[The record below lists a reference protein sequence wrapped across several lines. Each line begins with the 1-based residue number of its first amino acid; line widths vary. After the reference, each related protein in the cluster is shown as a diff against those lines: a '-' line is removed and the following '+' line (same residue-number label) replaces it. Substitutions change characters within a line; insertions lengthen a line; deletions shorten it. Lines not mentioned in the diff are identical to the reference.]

1 MNKLFLILFVIIS
14 LVLMAIGTGAIWMYA
29 SPIYTI
35 FEKLLIISGA
45 IIAFISLPMM
55 IIWDSKAQ

>member
-14 LVLMAIGTGAIWMYA
+14 LVLMAIGTGAIWVYA

-35 FEKLLIISGA
+35 FEKLIISGA

>member
-1 MNKLFLILFVIIS
+1 MNKLFLISFVIVS
-14 LVLMAIGTGAIWMYA
+14 LILMAIGTGAIWICT

-35 FEKLLIISGA
+35 FEKLLISGA

-55 IIWDSKAQ
+55 IIWDCKDV

>member
-1 MNKLFLILFVIIS
+1 MNKLLLVLFVIIS
-14 LVLMAIGTGAIWMYA
+14 LVLMAIGTGAIWIYA

-35 FEKLLIISGA
+35 FEKLLISVA

-55 IIWDSKAQ
+55 VIWDSRAE

>member
-1 MNKLFLILFVIIS
+1 MNKLLLILFVIIS
-14 LVLMAIGTGAIWMYA
+14 LVLMSIGTGAIWIYA

-35 FEKLLIISGA
+35 FEKLIISGA

>member
-1 MNKLFLILFVIIS
+1 MNKLFLILFVIVS

-35 FEKLLIISGA
+35 FEKLLISVA
-45 IIAFISLPMM
+45 LIAFISLPMI

>member
-1 MNKLFLILFVIIS
+1 MNKLFLILFVIVS

-35 FEKLLIISGA
+35 FEKLIISGA
-45 IIAFISLPMM
+45 IIAFMSLPMM
-55 IIWDSKAQ
+55 VIWDSKAQ

>member
-1 MNKLFLILFVIIS
+1 MNKLFLILFVIVS

-35 FEKLLIISGA
+35 FEKILISVA

-55 IIWDSKAQ
+55 VIWDSKAQ

>member
-1 MNKLFLILFVIIS
+1 MNKLLLILFVIIS
-14 LVLMAIGTGAIWMYA
+14 LVLIAIGTGAIWIYA

-35 FEKLLIISGA
+35 FEKLLISGA

-55 IIWDSKAQ
+55 VIWDNRAE

>member
-1 MNKLFLILFVIIS
+1 MSKLFTILFVIVS
-14 LVLMAIGTGAIWMYA
+14 FVLMAIGTGAIWMYA

-35 FEKLLIISGA
+35 FEKLLISGA

-55 IIWDSKAQ
+55 IIWDCKAQ

>member
-14 LVLMAIGTGAIWMYA
+14 LVLMAIGTGAIWMYS

-35 FEKLLIISGA
+35 FEKLIISGA
-45 IIAFISLPMM
+45 IIAFMSLPMM
-55 IIWDSKAQ
+55 VILDSKAQ

>member
-14 LVLMAIGTGAIWMYA
+14 LVLMAIGTGAIWIYA
-29 SPIYTI
+29 SPIYTV
-35 FEKLLIISGA
+35 FEKLIISGA

-55 IIWDSKAQ
+55 VIWDSKAQ

>member
-1 MNKLFLILFVIIS
+1 MNKLFLILFVIVS
-14 LVLMAIGTGAIWMYA
+14 LVLMAIGTGAIWMYT

-35 FEKLLIISGA
+35 FEKFIISGA

>member
-1 MNKLFLILFVIIS
+1 MNKLFLILFVIVS
-14 LVLMAIGTGAIWMYA
+14 LILMAIGTGAIWIYA

-35 FEKLLIISGA
+35 FEKLIISGA

-55 IIWDSKAQ
+55 VILDSKAQ

>member
-1 MNKLFLILFVIIS
+1 MNKLFLILFVIVS
-14 LVLMAIGTGAIWMYA
+14 LVLMSIGTGAIWIYA

-35 FEKLLIISGA
+35 FEKLLISVA
-45 IIAFISLPMM
+45 LIAFISLPMM

>member
-1 MNKLFLILFVIIS
+1 MNKLFVILFVIVS
-14 LVLMAIGTGAIWMYA
+14 LVLMSIGTGAIWIYA

-35 FEKLLIISGA
+35 FEKLLISVA
-45 IIAFISLPMM
+45 LIAFVSLPMM

>member
-1 MNKLFLILFVIIS
+1 MNKLFLILFMIVS

-35 FEKLLIISGA
+35 FEKLLISVA
-45 IIAFISLPMM
+45 IIAFVSLPMM

>member
-14 LVLMAIGTGAIWMYA
+14 LVLMSIGTGAIWMYA

-35 FEKLLIISGA
+35 FEKLLISVA
-45 IIAFISLPMM
+45 LIAFISLPMM

>member
-1 MNKLFLILFVIIS
+1 MNKLLLVLLVIVS

-35 FEKLLIISGA
+35 FEKLLISCA
-45 IIAFISLPMM
+45 IIAFMSLPMM

>member
-1 MNKLFLILFVIIS
+1 MNKLFLILFVIVS
-14 LVLMAIGTGAIWMYA
+14 LVLMAIGTGAIWIYA

-35 FEKLLIISGA
+35 FEKLLISGA

-55 IIWDSKAQ
+55 VIWDSKAQ

>member
-14 LVLMAIGTGAIWMYA
+14 LVLMTIGTGAIWIYA

-35 FEKLLIISGA
+35 FEKLIISGA

-55 IIWDSKAQ
+55 VIWDSKAQ

>member
-1 MNKLFLILFVIIS
+1 MNKLLLILFVIVS

-35 FEKLLIISGA
+35 FEKLLISGA

-55 IIWDSKAQ
+55 VILDSKAQ

>member
-1 MNKLFLILFVIIS
+1 MNKLLLILFVIVS

-35 FEKLLIISGA
+35 FEKILISGA
-45 IIAFISLPMM
+45 IIAFMSLPMM
-55 IIWDSKAQ
+55 VILDSKAQ

>member
-1 MNKLFLILFVIIS
+1 MNKLLLILFVIVS

-35 FEKLLIISGA
+35 FEKLLISVA
-45 IIAFISLPMM
+45 IIAFVSLPMM

>member
-1 MNKLFLILFVIIS
+1 MNKLLLILFVIIS
-14 LVLMAIGTGAIWMYA
+14 LVLMAIGTGAIWIYA

-35 FEKLLIISGA
+35 FEKLLISGV

>member
-1 MNKLFLILFVIIS
+1 MNKLLLILFVIVS

-35 FEKLLIISGA
+35 FEKILISGA

-55 IIWDSKAQ
+55 VILDSKAQ

>member
-1 MNKLFLILFVIIS
+1 MNKLFLILFVIVS
-14 LVLMAIGTGAIWMYA
+14 LVLMAIGTGAIWIYA

-35 FEKLLIISGA
+35 FEKLLISGA

-55 IIWDSKAQ
+55 IILDSKAQ

>member
-14 LVLMAIGTGAIWMYA
+14 LVLMTIGTGAIWIYA

-35 FEKLLIISGA
+35 FEKLIISVA

>member
-1 MNKLFLILFVIIS
+1 MNKLFLISFVIVS
-14 LVLMAIGTGAIWMYA
+14 LILMAIGTGAIWIYA

-35 FEKLLIISGA
+35 FEKIIISGA

>member
-1 MNKLFLILFVIIS
+1 MNKLFLILFVIVS
-14 LVLMAIGTGAIWMYA
+14 LVLMAIGTGAIWIYT

-35 FEKLLIISGA
+35 FEKLIISGA